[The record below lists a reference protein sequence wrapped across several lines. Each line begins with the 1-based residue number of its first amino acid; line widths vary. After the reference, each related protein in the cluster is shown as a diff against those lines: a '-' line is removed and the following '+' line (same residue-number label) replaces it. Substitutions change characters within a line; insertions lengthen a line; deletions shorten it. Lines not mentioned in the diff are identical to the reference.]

1 MELIREVRKVLS
13 NDFIMH
19 LPDDFINKDVEIVIR
34 KINKGGQYKRQKRK
48 PEFTA
53 LQLNTKGF
61 KFNREE
67 ANER

>member
-1 MELIREVRKVLS
+1 MELFREIRKVEA
-13 NDFIMH
+13 NDFVMH

-34 KINKGGQYKRQKRK
+34 KINNKGKHNRQKK
-48 PEFTA
+48 APEFSA
-53 LQLNTKGF
+53 LKLNTKGF